1 MDASKPHLGADLFQL
16 SRKINLLHL
25 VHLVRAYDPVVQ
37 VLQPRLELAHVH
49 EQIGL
54 DGQQEMTDV
63 GRLGRIV
70 WPGNFSLFLFK
81 QMIFSSVSVRD

>member
-1 MDASKPHLGADLFQL
+1 
-16 SRKINLLHL
+16 
-25 VHLVRAYDPVVQ
+25 VHLVRTYDPVVQ

-63 GRLGRIV
+63 GRFGRIV
-70 WPGNFSLFLFK
+70 RAGNFSLFVLRHNHHLG
-81 QMIFSSVSVRD
+81 SVSV